1 MGTDPAGCA
10 CFPAPVVCVRGLL
23 MRMIT
28 ALAGWFT
35 STSRTPVPSPLP
47 FDDGL
52 VELARLIA
60 VDDPTE
66 AARPR
71 GASIQTGKFSPG

>member
-1 MGTDPAGCA
+1 
-10 CFPAPVVCVRGLL
+10 
-23 MRMIT
+23 MIT

-66 AARPR
+66 AARPPR
-71 GASIQTGKFSPG
+71 GVYPDRQIFAGLSSLSE

>member
-1 MGTDPAGCA
+1 
-10 CFPAPVVCVRGLL
+10 
-23 MRMIT
+23 MIT
-28 ALAGWFT
+28 AIAGWFT
-35 STSRTPVPSPLP
+35 STSRTPVPTPLP

-71 GASIQTGKFSPG
+71 RASIQTGKFSPGVSLLSE